1 MLIDH
6 TSLNILLVHF
16 QSLSDKKRKKKST
29 LERHTDHVMLV
40 NSTGITM
47 LQQP

>member
-16 QSLSDKKRKKKST
+16 QSLSDKKRYNFQ

-40 NSTGITM
+40 NSTGVTM